1 MPLPGRFLDEG
12 GSADL
17 AEIVEEELLDHLHL
31 LVVEKREE
39 LLPFA
44 RGLLEE
50 RTVLVERAIGP
61 VEENAEVGTRLHELR
76 GEALLHFH
84 EGQPDGEQ
92 RALGGAHRHFVL
104 ILLLRADL
112 EAALELVEARARD

>member
-1 MPLPGRFLDEG
+1 MCAWHNFGGSDPLALGRAALMPLPGRFLDEG

-31 LVVEKREE
+31 LFVEKREE
-39 LLPFA
+39 LLHFP

-50 RTVLVERAIGP
+50 GTVLVERAIGP

-76 GEALLHFH
+76 GEA
-84 EGQPDGEQ
+84 
-92 RALGGAHRHFVL
+92 
-104 ILLLRADL
+104 
-112 EAALELVEARARD
+112 